1 MWVITCSMVIAPLSL
16 AANSGKWDI
25 TTIPGGGGNWGGSWL
40 GVPTQSKHQKEA
52 VDLAKFL
59 TTGESQLAAFKA
71 AGNLPSNPKL
81 YTEAALKDAKNDYF
95 NNAPVGELFVA
106 GAANLKPVYLGA
118 KNQPVR
124 DAVENALRA
133 VEGGQRTEA
142 AGWTEAIASAK
153 KAAK

>member
-1 MWVITCSMVIAPLSL
+1 MTASSRRSRRPATCR
-16 AANSGKWDI
+16 
-25 TTIPGGGGNWGGSWL
+25 
-40 GVPTQSKHQKEA
+40 PT
-52 VDLAKFL
+52 
-59 TTGESQLAAFKA
+59 
-71 AGNLPSNPKL
+71 PSSTPRP
-81 YTEAALKDAKNDYF
+81 ALKDAKNDYF

-133 VEGGQRTEA
+133 VEGGQRTAA
-142 AGWTEAIASAK
+142 AGWTEAIAAAQ